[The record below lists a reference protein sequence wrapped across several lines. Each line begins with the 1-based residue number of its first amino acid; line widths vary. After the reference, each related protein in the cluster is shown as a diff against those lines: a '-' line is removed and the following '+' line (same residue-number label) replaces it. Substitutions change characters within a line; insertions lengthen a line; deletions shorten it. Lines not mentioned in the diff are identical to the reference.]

1 MIEAILFDL
10 DWTLYDYDSVNESAL
25 KRSWEVMREAVDIPY
40 KQFLRLRDEAKRLI
54 SNEIAGGMRH
64 DKYLQFQVMLEE
76 LGIFDGRLVLDMG
89 DAYWKETFR
98 LMKRDDRLVKLFR
111 RLSKRFRIGIV
122 TNLYLEVQL
131 KKMKKLGIIDHV
143 DSVVTS
149 EEIEMEKPSRL
160 LFMVAAQK
168 LMLLPNRCVF
178 VGDTVGDMYGAFS
191 VGMRTISVG
200 KKLEYAELH
209 VPDIYAVEHAIE
221 RLL

>member
-10 DWTLYDYDSVNESAL
+10 DGTLYDYDSVNESAL